1 MEQIFKLNQLKNMEN
16 IGNISGFW
24 QFAAMIF
31 LTIFVPYFTKWLQTK
46 EFKKSEDK
54 NEDFRISQKK
64 QYENIDN
71 KINSLLNRVEREE
84 LATKRS
90 NLRCLIL
97 HFDSITTVSEQIKRK
112 QLIDKLYLEYANSGC
127 NGVIATLYDDFIE
140 KYENG
145 YYKTKKVAKTA

>member
-1 MEQIFKLNQLKNMEN
+1 MEN
-16 IGNISGFW
+16 IGNITGFW

-46 EFKKSEDK
+46 EFKKSEAK
-54 NEDFRISQKK
+54 NDEFWTSQKK

-84 LATKRS
+84 LETKKS

-97 HFDSITTVSEQIKRK
+97 HFDSITTTSEQIKRK
-112 QLIDKLYLEYANSGC
+112 QLIDKLYFEYVN
-127 NGVIATLYDDFIE
+127 NGGNDIISTLYGDFIE
-140 KYENG
+140 KYESG
-145 YYKTKKVAKTA
+145 YYKTKKVSKTV

>member
-1 MEQIFKLNQLKNMEN
+1 MEN
-16 IGNISGFW
+16 IGNITGFW

-46 EFKKSEDK
+46 EFKKSEAK
-54 NEDFRISQKK
+54 NDDFRTSQKK

-97 HFDSITTVSEQIKRK
+97 HFDSITTTSEQIKRK
-112 QLIDKLYLEYANSGC
+112 QLIDKLYFEYSN
-127 NGVIATLYDDFIE
+127 NGGNGIISTLYDDFIE
-140 KYENG
+140 KYESG
-145 YYKTKKVAKTA
+145 YYKIKRAVKTA

>member
-1 MEQIFKLNQLKNMEN
+1 MEN

-24 QFAAMIF
+24 QFAAMIV

-46 EFKKSEDK
+46 EFKKSEVK
-54 NEDFRISQKK
+54 NEDFRTSQKR

-84 LATKRS
+84 LATKRN

-97 HFDSITTVSEQIKRK
+97 HFDSITTTCRNK
-112 QLIDKLYLEYANSGC
+112 
-127 NGVIATLYDDFIE
+127 
-140 KYENG
+140 
-145 YYKTKKVAKTA
+145 

>member
-1 MEQIFKLNQLKNMEN
+1 MEN
-16 IGNISGFW
+16 VGNITGFW

-54 NEDFRISQKK
+54 NEDFRKLQKK

-84 LATKRS
+84 LETKKS

-97 HFDSITTVSEQIKRK
+97 HFDSITTTSEQIKRK
-112 QLIDKLYLEYANSGC
+112 QLIDKLYFEYVN
-127 NGVIATLYDDFIE
+127 NGGNDIISTLYDDFIE
-140 KYENG
+140 KYDNG
-145 YYKTKKVAKTA
+145 YYKIKSA

>member
-1 MEQIFKLNQLKNMEN
+1 MEN
-16 IGNISGFW
+16 IGNITGFW

-46 EFKKSEDK
+46 EFKKSEAK
-54 NEDFRISQKK
+54 NDDFRTSQKK
-64 QYENIDN
+64 QYDNIDN

-97 HFDSITTVSEQIKRK
+97 HFDSITTTSEQIKRK
-112 QLIDKLYLEYANSGC
+112 QLIDKLYFEYVN
-127 NGVIATLYDDFIE
+127 NGGNGIISTLYDDFIE
-140 KYENG
+140 KYESG
-145 YYKTKKVAKTA
+145 YYKIKRTVKTA

>member
-1 MEQIFKLNQLKNMEN
+1 MDN
-16 IGNISGFW
+16 IGNITGFW

-46 EFKKSEDK
+46 EFKKSEVK
-54 NEDFRISQKK
+54 NEDFRKNQKK

-97 HFDSITTVSEQIKRK
+97 HFDSITTTSEQIKRK
-112 QLIDKLYLEYANSGC
+112 QLIDKLYFEYSNSGG
-127 NGVIATLYDDFIE
+127 NSIISTLYDDFIE
-140 KYENG
+140 KYESG
-145 YYKTKKVAKTA
+145 YYKIKRAVKTA

>member
-1 MEQIFKLNQLKNMEN
+1 MEN
-16 IGNISGFW
+16 IGNITGFW

-54 NEDFRISQKK
+54 NEDFRNLQKK
-64 QYENIDN
+64 QYDNIDN

-84 LATKRS
+84 LETKKS

-112 QLIDKLYLEYANSGC
+112 QLIDNLYLDYANSGG
-127 NGVIATLYDDFIE
+127 NGIISTLYDDFIE
-140 KYENG
+140 KYNNG
-145 YYKTKKVAKTA
+145 YYKIKKVPKTA

>member
-1 MEQIFKLNQLKNMEN
+1 MEN
-16 IGNISGFW
+16 IGNITGFW

-46 EFKKSEDK
+46 EFKKSEAK
-54 NEDFRISQKK
+54 NDEFWTSQKK

-84 LATKRS
+84 LETKKS

-97 HFDSITTVSEQIKRK
+97 HFDSITTTSEQIKRK
-112 QLIDKLYLEYANSGC
+112 QLIDKLYFEYVN
-127 NGVIATLYDDFIE
+127 NGGNDIISTLYDDFIE
-140 KYENG
+140 KYESG
-145 YYKTKKVAKTA
+145 YYKIKKVYKTA

>member
-1 MEQIFKLNQLKNMEN
+1 MEN
-16 IGNISGFW
+16 IGNITGFW

-46 EFKKSEDK
+46 EFKKSEVK
-54 NEDFRISQKK
+54 NEDFRKNQKK

-97 HFDSITTVSEQIKRK
+97 HFDSITTTSEQIKRK
-112 QLIDKLYLEYANSGC
+112 QLIDKLYFEYSNSGG
-127 NGVIATLYDDFIE
+127 NSIISTLYDDFIE
-140 KYENG
+140 KYESG
-145 YYKTKKVAKTA
+145 YYKIKRAVKTA

>member
-1 MEQIFKLNQLKNMEN
+1 MEN
-16 IGNISGFW
+16 IGNITGFW

-46 EFKKSEDK
+46 EFKKSEVK
-54 NEDFRISQKK
+54 NEDFRKNQKK
-64 QYENIDN
+64 QYDNIDN

-97 HFDSITTVSEQIKRK
+97 HFDSITTTSEQIKRK
-112 QLIDKLYLEYANSGC
+112 QLIDKLYFEYSNNGGNS
-127 NGVIATLYDDFIE
+127 IISTLYDDFIE
-140 KYENG
+140 KYESG
-145 YYKTKKVAKTA
+145 YYKIKRAAKTA

>member
-1 MEQIFKLNQLKNMEN
+1 MEN
-16 IGNISGFW
+16 IGNITGFW

-54 NEDFRISQKK
+54 NEDFRKLQKK
-64 QYENIDN
+64 QYDNIDN

-84 LATKRS
+84 LETKKS

-97 HFDSITTVSEQIKRK
+97 HFDSITTTSEQIKRK
-112 QLIDKLYLEYANSGC
+112 QLIDKLYFEYVN
-127 NGVIATLYDDFIE
+127 NGGNDIISTLYDDFIE
-140 KYENG
+140 KYESG
-145 YYKTKKVAKTA
+145 YYKIKKVSKTA

>member
-1 MEQIFKLNQLKNMEN
+1 MEN
-16 IGNISGFW
+16 IGNITGFW

-54 NEDFRISQKK
+54 NEDFRKLQKK
-64 QYENIDN
+64 QYDNIDN

-84 LATKRS
+84 LETKKS

-97 HFDSITTVSEQIKRK
+97 HFDSITTTSEQIKRK
-112 QLIDKLYLEYANSGC
+112 QLIDKLYLDYANSGG
-127 NGVIATLYDDFIE
+127 NGIISTLYDDFIE
-140 KYENG
+140 KYESG
-145 YYKTKKVAKTA
+145 YYKIKSA

>member
-1 MEQIFKLNQLKNMEN
+1 MEN
-16 IGNISGFW
+16 IGDISGFW

-46 EFKKSEDK
+46 EFKKSEVK
-54 NEDFRISQKK
+54 NEDFRIAQKK

-84 LATKRS
+84 LATKRN

-97 HFDSITTVSEQIKRK
+97 HFDSITTTSEQIKRK
-112 QLIDKLYLEYANSGC
+112 QLIDNLYLDYSNSGG
-127 NGVIATLYDDFIE
+127 NSIVSTLYDDFIE
-140 KYENG
+140 KYNNG
-145 YYKTKKVAKTA
+145 YYKTKKVSKNG

>member
-1 MEQIFKLNQLKNMEN
+1 MEN
-16 IGNISGFW
+16 VGNITGFW

-54 NEDFRISQKK
+54 NEDFRKLQKK

-84 LATKRS
+84 LETKKS

-97 HFDSITTVSEQIKRK
+97 HFDSITTTSEQIKRK
-112 QLIDKLYLEYANSGC
+112 QLIDKLYFEYVN
-127 NGVIATLYDDFIE
+127 NGGNDIISTLYDDFIE
-140 KYENG
+140 KYDNG
-145 YYKTKKVAKTA
+145 YYKTKKVPKTV

>member
-1 MEQIFKLNQLKNMEN
+1 MEN
-16 IGNISGFW
+16 IGNITGFW

-54 NEDFRISQKK
+54 NEDFRKLKKK
-64 QYENIDN
+64 QYDSIDN

-84 LATKRS
+84 LETKKS

-97 HFDSITTVSEQIKRK
+97 HFDSITTTSEQIKRK
-112 QLIDKLYLEYANSGC
+112 QLIDKLYLEYSN
-127 NGVIATLYDDFIE
+127 NGGNDTISTLYDDFIE
-140 KYENG
+140 KYDNG
-145 YYKTKKVAKTA
+145 YYKIKKVPKTA

>member
-1 MEQIFKLNQLKNMEN
+1 MEN
-16 IGNISGFW
+16 IGNITGFW

-46 EFKKSEDK
+46 EFKKSEAK
-54 NEDFRISQKK
+54 NDEFWTSQKK

-84 LATKRS
+84 LETKKS

-97 HFDSITTVSEQIKRK
+97 HFDSITTTSEQIKRK
-112 QLIDKLYLEYANSGC
+112 QLIDKLYFEYVN
-127 NGVIATLYDDFIE
+127 NGGNDIISTLYDDFIE
-140 KYENG
+140 KYESG
-145 YYKTKKVAKTA
+145 YYKIKKVSKTA

>member
-1 MEQIFKLNQLKNMEN
+1 MEN
-16 IGNISGFW
+16 IGNITGFW

-54 NEDFRISQKK
+54 NEDFRKLQKK
-64 QYENIDN
+64 QYDNIDN

-84 LATKRS
+84 LETKKS

-97 HFDSITTVSEQIKRK
+97 HFDSITTTSEQIKRK
-112 QLIDKLYLEYANSGC
+112 QLIDKLYLDYANSGG
-127 NGVIATLYDDFIE
+127 NGIISTLYDDFIE
-140 KYENG
+140 KYESG
-145 YYKTKKVAKTA
+145 YYKIKRAVKTA

>member
-1 MEQIFKLNQLKNMEN
+1 MEN
-16 IGNISGFW
+16 IGNITGFW

-54 NEDFRISQKK
+54 NEDFRKLQKK
-64 QYENIDN
+64 QYDNIDN

-84 LATKRS
+84 LETKKS

-97 HFDSITTVSEQIKRK
+97 HFDSITTTSEQIKRK
-112 QLIDKLYLEYANSGC
+112 QLIDKLYLEYS
-127 NGVIATLYDDFIE
+127 NGGGNGIVSTLYDDFIE

-145 YYKTKKVAKTA
+145 YYKTKKYLKQPKNKI

>member
-1 MEQIFKLNQLKNMEN
+1 MEN

-46 EFKKSEDK
+46 EFKKSEAK
-54 NEDFRISQKK
+54 NDDFRTSQKK

-97 HFDSITTVSEQIKRK
+97 HFDSITTTSEQIKRK
-112 QLIDKLYLEYANSGC
+112 QLIDKLYFEYSNNGGNS
-127 NGVIATLYDDFIE
+127 IISTLYDDFIE
-140 KYENG
+140 KYESG
-145 YYKTKKVAKTA
+145 YYKIKRAVKTA

>member
-1 MEQIFKLNQLKNMEN
+1 MEN
-16 IGNISGFW
+16 IGNITGFW

-54 NEDFRISQKK
+54 NEDFRKLQKK
-64 QYENIDN
+64 QYDNIDN

-84 LATKRS
+84 LETKKS

-97 HFDSITTVSEQIKRK
+97 HFDSITTTSEQIKRK
-112 QLIDKLYLEYANSGC
+112 QLIDNIYLDYANNGG

-140 KYENG
+140 KYDNG
-145 YYKTKKVAKTA
+145 YYKTKKVSKTV

>member
-1 MEQIFKLNQLKNMEN
+1 MEN
-16 IGNISGFW
+16 IGNITGFW

-54 NEDFRISQKK
+54 NEDFRKLQKK

-84 LATKRS
+84 LETKKS

-97 HFDSITTVSEQIKRK
+97 HFDSITTTSEQIKRK
-112 QLIDKLYLEYANSGC
+112 QLIDKLYFEYVN
-127 NGVIATLYDDFIE
+127 NGGNDIISTLYDDFIE
-140 KYENG
+140 KYDNG
-145 YYKTKKVAKTA
+145 YYKTKKVSKTV

>member
-1 MEQIFKLNQLKNMEN
+1 MEN
-16 IGNISGFW
+16 IGDISGFW

-54 NEDFRISQKK
+54 NEDFRTSQKK
-64 QYENIDN
+64 QYENINN

-84 LATKRS
+84 VETKKS

-97 HFDSITTVSEQIKRK
+97 HFDSITTTSEQIKRK
-112 QLIDKLYLEYANSGC
+112 QLIDKLYLEYSNSGE
-127 NGVIATLYDDFIE
+127 NGIVSTLYDDFIE
-140 KYENG
+140 KYESG
-145 YYKTKKVAKTA
+145 YYKTKKSV

>member
-1 MEQIFKLNQLKNMEN
+1 MEN
-16 IGNISGFW
+16 IGNITGVW

-46 EFKKSEDK
+46 EFKKSEVK
-54 NEDFRISQKK
+54 NEDFRTSQKK

-97 HFDSITTVSEQIKRK
+97 HFDSITTTSEQIKRK
-112 QLIDKLYLEYANSGC
+112 QLIDKLYFEYSNNGGNS
-127 NGVIATLYDDFIE
+127 IISTLYDDFIE
-140 KYENG
+140 KYESG
-145 YYKTKKVAKTA
+145 YYKIKRAVKTA

>member
-1 MEQIFKLNQLKNMEN
+1 MEN
-16 IGNISGFW
+16 IGNITGVW
-24 QFAAMIF
+24 QFAAMIV

-46 EFKKSEDK
+46 EFKKSEAK
-54 NEDFRISQKK
+54 NDDFRTSQKK

-97 HFDSITTVSEQIKRK
+97 HFDSITTTSEQIKRK
-112 QLIDKLYLEYANSGC
+112 QLIDKLYFEYSNNGGNS
-127 NGVIATLYDDFIE
+127 IISTLYDDFIE
-140 KYENG
+140 KYESG
-145 YYKTKKVAKTA
+145 YYKIKRAVKTA